1 MRKRLPTWGF
11 MPIAVAGCTKHEL
24 LSAPRMTSQSSLP
37 PVEFVEARVAAH
49 FAYCAHSCYERGTVL
64 MVIGTCF
71 AGHFAKHSLS
81 RPMSVDWSQWFG
93 TAMLCTTVIAA
104 HNPACLRVWEDCSG
118 MVLLCCVLGLCPT
131 RWFVVDGVQK

>member
-1 MRKRLPTWGF
+1 M
-11 MPIAVAGCTKHEL
+11 
-24 LSAPRMTSQSSLP
+24 
-37 PVEFVEARVAAH
+37 AH
-49 FAYCAHSCYERGTVL
+49 FAYCAHSCYERETVL

-71 AGHFAKHSLS
+71 AGHFAKHNLS

-131 RWFVVDGVQK
+131 RFVVDGVQK